1 MQQIM
6 ALVSLSSQLFWAL
19 ETALE
24 AVTNGDTH
32 LSVFLLTSIS
42 QGGSLLQKNTVL
54 LRDKLNEAEK
64 VLQQKVEILTRDVN
78 ELYKQVEVLKK
89 KKRTGN
95 KETFVGQRK
104 GIVQSKEGGCVEE
117 ISRDGER
124 DTGS

>member
-6 ALVSLSSQLFWAL
+6 ALVSLTFQLFWAL

-78 ELYKQVEVLKK
+78 ELYKQVEDLKK

-124 DTGS
+124 DKGS

>member
-24 AVTNGDTH
+24 AVTNGDTR

-78 ELYKQVEVLKK
+78 ELYKKVEDLKK